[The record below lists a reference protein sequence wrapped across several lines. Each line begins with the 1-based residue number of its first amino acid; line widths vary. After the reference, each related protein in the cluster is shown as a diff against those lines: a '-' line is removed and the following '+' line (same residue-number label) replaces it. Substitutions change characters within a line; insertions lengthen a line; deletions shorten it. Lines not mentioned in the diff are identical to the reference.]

1 MPPPVTS
8 RDVPLLILST
18 ASSSE
23 RRITPSWSIAQLKS
37 KLEPV
42 TGIPPSAQKLTL
54 RLPERQE
61 TSAVEADDEET
72 VQIGQ
77 WPLVPYAELKVRQR
91 RRNQA
96 SVTLHLE
103 CSASEGSVLL
113 QAWSS
118 PDIIMQFWETYVPWL
133 FVVLRLC
140 NMRDDIFITL

>member
-1 MPPPVTS
+1 MDATQDRLSLLATTQARVVDGRLLLMPPPVTA

-23 RRITPSWSIAQLKS
+23 RRITPSWSIALLKS

-61 TSAVEADDEET
+61 TSAVEADDEEA

-77 WPLVPYAELKVRQR
+77 WPLVPYAELKVRNGADQVHCVSCFPYSKWR
-91 RRNQA
+91 SLA
-96 SVTLHLE
+96 STSQILFA
-103 CSASEGSVLL
+103 CSGHA
-113 QAWSS
+113 
-118 PDIIMQFWETYVPWL
+118 
-133 FVVLRLC
+133 
-140 NMRDDIFITL
+140 

>member
-1 MPPPVTS
+1 MPPPVTT
-8 RDVPLLILST
+8 RDVPLLILSI

-23 RRITPSWSIAQLKS
+23 RRITPSWSIALLKS

-77 WPLVPYAELKVRQR
+77 WPLVPYAELKVRTD
-91 RRNQA
+91 A
-96 SVTLHLE
+96 SNVVVHLF
-103 CSASEGSVLL
+103 CPGTSGRAWHIKRQSALL
-113 QAWSS
+113 S
-118 PDIIMQFWETYVPWL
+118 PT
-133 FVVLRLC
+133 RC
-140 NMRDDIFITL
+140 R